1 MANTVQLD
9 SPLECNRKEVNKMTK
24 IEALKALNEKVPYE
38 EAEYFNMVFATKIS
52 KGKQI
57 TDDEIRRT
65 LMNGVEDEFITYGQS
80 LTLLEM
86 YRTAMMSL

>member
-1 MANTVQLD
+1 
-9 SPLECNRKEVNKMTK
+9 MTK

-57 TDDEIRRT
+57 TDDVIINT
-65 LMNGVEDEFITYGQS
+65 LMNGVEDGFITYGQS
-80 LTLLEM
+80 LTLLEI
-86 YRTAMMSL
+86 YRTALKSL